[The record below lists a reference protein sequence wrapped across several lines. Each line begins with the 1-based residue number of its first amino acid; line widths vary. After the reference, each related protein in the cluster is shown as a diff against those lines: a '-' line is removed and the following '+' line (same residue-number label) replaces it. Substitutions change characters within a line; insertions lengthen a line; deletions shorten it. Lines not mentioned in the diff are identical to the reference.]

1 MNELININYNSEQ
14 PTVLGRDL
22 YDALEID
29 SNYTTWF
36 KRMCAYGFEAGK
48 DYILVFQKRNTNNPK
63 NPYTNVTD
71 HQITIPMAKEICMLQ
86 RSEKGKEFRQYFI
99 KIEEQWNS
107 PEAVLARAL
116 QIANQK
122 LTEIKNSHI
131 KLEEKVAIQEQQIQ
145 EMTPKVSYYD
155 IVLNCKDL
163 VSVTEIAK
171 DYGKSAVWLNEK
183 LQQLG
188 IQFKQGNKIWIL
200 YQKYAKNG
208 YTSTKTRTYI
218 DDVGTIH
225 TRMHT
230 YWTQKGRLFI
240 YDTLKANGI
249 LPLIECSED

>member
-36 KRMCAYGFEAGK
+36 KRMCAYGFEVGK

-145 EMTPKVSYYD
+145 EMTPKASYYD
-155 IVLNCKDL
+155 IVLNCRDL

-171 DYGKSAVWLNEK
+171 DYGKSAVWLPHK
-183 LQQLG
+183 SR
-188 IQFKQGNKIWIL
+188 F
-200 YQKYAKNG
+200 
-208 YTSTKTRTYI
+208 
-218 DDVGTIH
+218 
-225 TRMHT
+225 
-230 YWTQKGRLFI
+230 
-240 YDTLKANGI
+240 
-249 LPLIECSED
+249 